1 MWVSLKMMIF
11 FIATKAQRHEVSRR
25 KNLREPW
32 CPGVFVAKDILT
44 TKAQRHEVAQR
55 KILVNLG
62 ALVPSWHF
70 LCLATKAQRHE
81 ATQRK
86 NLSEPWCPCV
96 LVAKNLATKAQR
108 HEAAQRNLVN
118 LSALVSS
125 WRKTNKNENK
135 HIHR

>member
-1 MWVSLKMMIF
+1 MRYF
-11 FIATKAQRHEVSRR
+11 ATKSQRREVAQR
-25 KNLREPW
+25 KNLSEPW
-32 CPGVFVAKDILT
+32 CPGVFVVKNI
-44 TKAQRHEVAQR
+44 
-55 KILVNLG
+55 
-62 ALVPSWHF
+62 
-70 LCLATKAQRHE
+70 LATKAQRHE
-81 ATQRK
+81 AAQRK

>member
-1 MWVSLKMMIF
+1 MMIF

-62 ALVPSWHF
+62 A
-70 LCLATKAQRHE
+70 TK
-81 ATQRK
+81 
-86 NLSEPWCPCV
+86 S
-96 LVAKNLATKAQR
+96 QR
-108 HEAAQRNLVN
+108 HEAAQRQLSVPWCLCGETQSSVLKEKIIKKDDSPHPLISFFCTLV
-118 LSALVSS
+118 V
-125 WRKTNKNENK
+125 
-135 HIHR
+135 